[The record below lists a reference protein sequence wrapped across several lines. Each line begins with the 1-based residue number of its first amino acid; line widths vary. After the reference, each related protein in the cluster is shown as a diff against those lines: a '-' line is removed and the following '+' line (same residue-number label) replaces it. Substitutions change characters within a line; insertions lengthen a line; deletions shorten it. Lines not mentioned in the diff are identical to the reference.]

1 MLVLTFCKL
10 EEAMSEIQNI
20 AMGERIRMI
29 RERIGWT
36 QEFLAEKI
44 DISSVHLSR
53 IENGKVTPGVDIL
66 IRVSE
71 EMHVS
76 IDELLFGKCS
86 LNRELFYIE
95 EKIQK
100 MDESEKKFIIHV
112 FWTICQLLCEEIDG
126 IYNKFI

>member
-1 MLVLTFCKL
+1 MDTGIPC
-10 EEAMSEIQNI
+10 
-20 AMGERIRMI
+20 R
-29 RERIGWT
+29 
-36 QEFLAEKI
+36 KI

-100 MDESEKKFIIHV
+100 WMKVKRN
-112 FWTICQLLCEEIDG
+112 L
-126 IYNKFI
+126 

>member
-10 EEAMSEIQNI
+10 EEAKSEIQNI

>member
-1 MLVLTFCKL
+1 MCRL
-10 EEAMSEIQNI
+10 MNS
-20 AMGERIRMI
+20 
-29 RERIGWT
+29 
-36 QEFLAEKI
+36 
-44 DISSVHLSR
+44 
-53 IENGKVTPGVDIL
+53 
-66 IRVSE
+66 
-71 EMHVS
+71 
-76 IDELLFGKCS
+76 CS

>member
-1 MLVLTFCKL
+1 
-10 EEAMSEIQNI
+10 MSEIQNI

-100 MDESEKKFIIHV
+100 MDESEKKFINRSEAV
-112 FWTICQLLCEEIDG
+112 LLSVSLKESCAFE
-126 IYNKFI
+126 KTACKLFQ

>member
-20 AMGERIRMI
+20 AMGERIRII

-112 FWTICQLLCEEIDG
+112 FWMICQLLCEEIDG
-126 IYNKFI
+126 IHNKFI